1 MNFNNRVLIKYK
13 LNKIKTAI
21 ILGFFLLLLSN
32 PLHAQDLINF
42 SHLSIQDGLS
52 NRNVLSVFQDHYG
65 FMWFGTNDGL
75 NRYDGEKITVYKNDP
90 LDTNSISSNIVIS
103 IYEGKDGEL
112 WICTLNG
119 LNLYNRDNENFEVFK
134 INPEAANDLTS
145 NAIVMV
151 TEDSKGNL
159 YAATVMDGIQKFD
172 REKKGLIPVV
182 RDTSDNT
189 GFDIV
194 ISMFINE
201 EDNFWYFHTD
211 PRGEIQ
217 ELRFLNTE
225 TGEAKAYKVPY
236 IERNRVIGDL
246 RGIGV
251 SCGLVDSEGN
261 VWLGTADGHL
271 MNFDPEEGFFNKIE
285 IDKGYLFISI
295 IEGDSSN
302 FWIATFGNGLIKY
315 NYKTGKKIQYKHDIS
330 DDYSISH
337 DYLLSINKDRTG
349 IIWIGT
355 AVGVDRFDPYKTPFL
370 IYEHDENDQNSLSN
384 NQVLS
389 IIESTEDPD
398 LILIGTLNGLNILSQ
413 KDGSIK
419 RFNKIFTEE
428 NDDYKIRNLLNAGN
442 DKYWIATLGHGLD
455 LFDMKTGKFKT
466 VLTEP
471 EISNTIRD
479 IVKTEE
485 GILWLGTTNGLV
497 RYDPVKKETG
507 KFFHLDTSYTQEV
520 FKDLTKLRNS
530 KRELGAIENVGNL
543 ADTIL
548 NVRINTQ
555 TQALVV
561 VTGEN
566 GMSNF
571 RSTELFDYGWI
582 ENENGEKVWEID
594 KEKSMHAGGALK
606 NRIVADVID
615 LVPGNYSLRYI
626 SDDSHSAEL
635 WNAGPP
641 NNEEDWGIQL
651 YYLTADEVTSFRSS
665 LLEKDYGNS
674 PPSNN
679 VNALYLDSK
688 GHLWVGSS
696 GSGFSI
702 YNLQKDHFTLYRNDP
717 HNKNS
722 LIDDKITAFYEDN
735 EGLIWIT
742 TQGGLN
748 SFEQSTGKFNSYTD
762 EDGLPTNFISDIIQ
776 DLSGTYW
783 VTTVKGISRFNPAK
797 GGNPTTIINYG
808 MSDGLKGN
816 EFYAHSKCRTSSG
829 EIILGGKNG
838 MISFYPG
845 NINPYPPEIIITDFE
860 LFNESIQPG
869 ESGSPLNNSI
879 YATKKII
886 LNHEQNVFG
895 FEFQAMHF
903 SSRNKN
909 VYSYKME
916 GVDKTWRTGD
926 RNYATYTSIEP
937 GEYTFIVKAANS
949 DGVWNEQGRSISIIV
964 LPPWW
969 STWWAYI
976 VYALLMVLGFVSVHR
991 FQKHKI
997 EKREREKAII
1007 EQAELRAKIAE
1018 AENER
1023 KSKELEEARQLQLSM
1038 LPKELPNLPHLDI
1051 AVHMKTAT
1059 EVGGDY
1065 YDFHVAMDGTLT
1077 VVIGDATGH
1086 GLKAGTMVTAAKS
1099 LFNSYVNNDD
1109 ILFTFSEFTRVIK
1122 EMKMHTMSMCL
1133 SLLKIKGNQL
1143 EMSSAGMPH
1152 ALLFRNDRKII
1163 EEIALKGMPLGA
1175 VVDFPYQTQSTEL
1188 FVGDTLLLL
1197 SDGLPELFNKDKDMF
1212 GYERITE
1219 EYEKIAEQTPE
1230 EIIEHM
1236 KNAGS
1241 AWVGD
1246 AEPDD
1251 DVTFV
1256 VLKMK

>member
-1 MNFNNRVLIKYK
+1 MKLYNRVLIK
-13 LNKIKTAI
+13 NIFNTIKTVI
-21 ILGFFLLLLSN
+21 ILSFFLLLLPN
-32 PLHAQDLINF
+32 HLDAQEIINF

-52 NRNVLSVFQDHYG
+52 NRNVLAVFQDHYG

-75 NRYDGEKITVYKNDP
+75 NRYDGKNITVYKNDP
-90 LDTNSISSNIVIS
+90 LDTNSISSNIVLS
-103 IYEGKDGEL
+103 LYEGKDGNL
-112 WICTLNG
+112 WISTIDG
-119 LNLYNRDNENFEVFK
+119 LNLYNRESDNFQVFK
-134 INPEAANDLTS
+134 LKPAASPDMTS
-145 NAIVMV
+145 NAVFMV
-151 TEDSKGNL
+151 TEDSKGTL
-159 YAATVMDGIQKFD
+159 YVATIMGGIQKFD
-172 REKKGLIPVV
+172 HEKKSLIPVV
-182 RDTSDNT
+182 RDTLDKT

-201 EDNFWYFHTD
+201 QDNLWYFHTD
-211 PRGEIQ
+211 VRGQEQ
-217 ELRFLNTE
+217 ELRFFNTE
-225 TGEAKAYKVPY
+225 TEELKAYKLPY
-236 IERNRVIGDL
+236 IERSTAIGDV

-251 SCGLVDSEGN
+251 SCGLEDSEGN

-271 MNFDPEEGFFNKIE
+271 MNFDPEEGFFNIIE
-285 IDKGYLFISI
+285 IDKGYLLISI

-315 NYKTGKKIQYKHDIS
+315 NYKTGEKIQYKHDIS
-330 DDYSISH
+330 DEYSISH
-337 DYLLSINKDRTG
+337 DYLLSIYKDRTG

-355 AVGVDRFDPYKTPFL
+355 AVGVDRFDPYKTPFR

-389 IIESTEDPD
+389 IIESSEDPD
-398 LILIGTLNGLNILSQ
+398 LILIGTLNGLNILNQ

-419 RFNKIFTEE
+419 QLNKIVTDE
-428 NDDYKIRNLLNAGN
+428 DDGYKIRDLLNAGN
-442 DKYWIATLGHGLD
+442 YKYWIATLGNGLD
-455 LFDMKTGKFKT
+455 LFDMRTGEFKT

-471 EISNTIRD
+471 EISNTVRN

-485 GILWLGTTNGLV
+485 GILWLGTTKGLV
-497 RYDPVKKETG
+497 RYDPVKKETR
-507 KFFHLDTSYTQEV
+507 KFFHLDTSYTRDV
-520 FKDLTKLRNS
+520 FSSISKLRNE
-530 KRELGAIENVGNL
+530 KRELAAINDVGNDV
-543 ADTIL
+543 DTIL
-548 NVRINTQ
+548 NVQLKSRTK
-555 TQALVV
+555 ALVV

-571 RSTELFDYGWI
+571 RSTVLFDYGWI

-594 KEKSMHAGGALK
+594 KENTMHAGGALK
-606 NRIVADVID
+606 NRIVID
-615 LVPGNYSLRYI
+615 IVDLEPGNYSLRYI

-651 YYLTADEVTSFRSS
+651 YYLTADELTSFRSG
-665 LLEKDYGNS
+665 LLKKDYGDS

-679 VNALYLDSK
+679 VNALFLDSK
-688 GHLWVGSS
+688 GHLWIGSS

-702 YNLQKDHFTLYRNDP
+702 YDLQKDHFTLYRNDP
-717 HNKNS
+717 HDKNS

-735 EGLIWIT
+735 AGLIWIT

-748 SFEQSTGKFNSYTD
+748 SFEQSTGIFRSYTD

-776 DLSGTYW
+776 DLRGTYW
-783 VTTVKGISRFNPAK
+783 VSTVKGISRFNPAK
-797 GGNPTTIINYG
+797 GENPTTIINYD

-816 EFYAHSKCRTSSG
+816 EFYARSKCRTSNG

-860 LFNESIQPG
+860 LFNESIQPN
-869 ESGSPLNNSI
+869 EPGSPLDKSI
-879 YATKKII
+879 YATDEII
-886 LNHEQNVFG
+886 LNHNQDVFG

-903 SSRNKN
+903 SRRNKN

-949 DGVWNEQGRSISIIV
+949 DGVWNEKGRSISIIV
-964 LPPWW
+964 LSPWW
-969 STWWAYI
+969 ATWWAYI
-976 VYALLMVLGFVSVHR
+976 VYSLMIVFGFISA
-991 FQKHKI
+991 QKYQKQKT
-997 EKREREKAII
+997 ENREREKAII
-1007 EQAELRAKIAE
+1007 DQAELRAKIAE

-1023 KSKELEEARQLQLSM
+1023 KTKELEEARDLQLSM

-1051 AVHMKTAT
+1051 AVYMKTAT

-1065 YDFHVAMDGTLT
+1065 YDFHVGMDGTLT

-1133 SLLKIKGNQL
+1133 SLLKIRGNQL

-1152 ALLFRNDRKII
+1152 TLLYRKSNKDI

-1175 VVDFPYQTQSTEL
+1175 VIDFPYQTQSTEL
-1188 FVGDTLLLL
+1188 FAGDTLLLL
-1197 SDGLPELFNKDKDMF
+1197 SDGLPELFNKEKEMF
-1212 GYERITE
+1212 GYDRVTT
-1219 EYEKIAEQTPE
+1219 EYEKVAEQTPK

-1241 AWVGD
+1241 AWVGN